1 MSTEINAESPDG
13 AADDTPKVYT
23 HEDEDREQDVPNDD
37 DNLSD
42 IKEDLVDES
51 NNGRPGS
58 AGEKSDADDKTEKK
72 PLSLYPAE
80 LTAGLFGGANLFNGA
95 ALASMLSTHT
105 AYPGLNPY
113 TSLYNPEGMEKAG
126 LLHGQLTGL
135 PHPFNPWS
143 PYGAASAA
151 FGGLRYPFTGLRP
164 PGLPPMGGNG
174 PFSPS
179 HAASAA
185 SRAAEEK
192 KAEMERKKQAKNSK
206 PHIKKPLNAFML
218 YMKEQRAKVVSE
230 CTLKES
236 AAINQILG
244 RKWHALSK
252 EEQQKYYEMARKERE
267 KHMVLYPGW
276 SARDNYGKRKK
287 AKEPGTGGQ
296 MVEDYP
302 NNDGG
307 SAKKCRAVYG
317 LEAQHLWCA
326 PCRRKKK
333 CVRYPEGENYPPTSD
348 QNSLLGTGSPLALA
362 HGMLQNSPLSPQ
374 FGQGSPTSFMSHS
387 PLALMHDQQTL
398 AAHLHNMSQFNG
410 GSMLNPRTPATSHMN
425 TLQSHF
431 QSLANGKLSPND
443 IHERHTP
450 QSDENSAGSG
460 SVGAGPRINGHIE
473 VKLEEADDRAIGAEL
488 SPCVSPEPEEQPMKK
503 LRIDP
508 KHDMLN
514 RSSIAT

>member
-1 MSTEINAESPDG
+1 
-13 AADDTPKVYT
+13 V
-23 HEDEDREQDVPNDD
+23 Q
-37 DNLSD
+37 
-42 IKEDLVDES
+42 
-51 NNGRPGS
+51 
-58 AGEKSDADDKTEKK
+58 
-72 PLSLYPAE
+72 
-80 LTAGLFGGANLFNGA
+80 
-95 ALASMLSTHT
+95 
-105 AYPGLNPY
+105 
-113 TSLYNPEGMEKAG
+113 
-126 LLHGQLTGL
+126 
-135 PHPFNPWS
+135 
-143 PYGAASAA
+143 
-151 FGGLRYPFTGLRP
+151 
-164 PGLPPMGGNG
+164 
-174 PFSPS
+174 
-179 HAASAA
+179 
-185 SRAAEEK
+185 
-192 KAEMERKKQAKNSK
+192 
-206 PHIKKPLNAFML
+206 
-218 YMKEQRAKVVSE
+218 KVVSE

-287 AKEPGTGGQ
+287 AKEPGNGGQ